1 MMIMMTMMMLLMKE
15 TSSMV
20 SGNLVFRVSGRER
33 TSKPDMRHKLM
44 NILVMRLIMRLMMK
58 LVMRLM
64 MITLMMITL
73 MLALMMMNLPKVR
86 KGMRAGEEG
95 TRRSPS
101 RRT

>member
-1 MMIMMTMMMLLMKE
+1 MVFGIGNTQIQIQIQIHKYKYTN

-20 SGNLVFRVSGRER
+20 SGSLVFRVSGRER

-44 NILVMRLIMRLMMK
+44 ITSMCLMMK
-58 LVMRLM
+58 LMR
-64 MITLMMITL
+64 IT
-73 MLALMMMNLPKVR
+73 MMNLPKVR

>member
-64 MITLMMITL
+64 MITLM
-73 MLALMMMNLPKVR
+73 LALMVRLMMTNLPKVR

>member
-33 TSKPDMRHKLM
+33 TSKPDTRNKLM
-44 NILVMRLIMRLMMK
+44 NT

-64 MITLMMITL
+64 MRLMMIIL
-73 MLALMMMNLPKVR
+73 MMIILMIRLMMMMNLPKVR

>member
-44 NILVMRLIMRLMMK
+44 IT

-64 MITLMMITL
+64 MRLMMIILMMITL
-73 MLALMMMNLPKVR
+73 MMMMNLPKVR

-95 TRRSPS
+95 TKRSPS
-101 RRT
+101 KRT

>member
-1 MMIMMTMMMLLMKE
+1 MMIMMTMMVLLMKE

-44 NILVMRLIMRLMMK
+44 
-58 LVMRLM
+58 
-64 MITLMMITL
+64 ITLMIRL
-73 MLALMMMNLPKVR
+73 MMMMNLPKVR

>member
-44 NILVMRLIMRLMMK
+44 NTLVMRLIMRLMMK
-58 LVMRLM
+58 LVMR
-64 MITLMMITL
+64 LMMITL

>member
-1 MMIMMTMMMLLMKE
+1 
-15 TSSMV
+15 MV

-64 MITLMMITL
+64 MITLM
-73 MLALMMMNLPKVR
+73 LALMMMNLPKVR

>member
-64 MITLMMITL
+64 MITLM
-73 MLALMMMNLPKVR
+73 LALMMMNLPKVR

>member
-20 SGNLVFRVSGRER
+20 SGNLVFRVSGSER

-44 NILVMRLIMRLMMK
+44 NTLVMRLM
-58 LVMRLM
+58 MRLM
-64 MITLMMITL
+64 MITLMIRL
-73 MLALMMMNLPKVR
+73 MMMMNLPKVR